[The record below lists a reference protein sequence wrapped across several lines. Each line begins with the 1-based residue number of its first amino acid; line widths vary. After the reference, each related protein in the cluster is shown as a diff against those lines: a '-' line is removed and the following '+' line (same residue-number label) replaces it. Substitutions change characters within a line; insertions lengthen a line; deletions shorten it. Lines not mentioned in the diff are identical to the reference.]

1 MQRNGAPGIRLFQ
14 IHKLGSFVAL
24 IFSRRSRCRTLGV
37 KYRLPSVYF
46 KMLNLTITLGV
57 AEILNLRRSKVVNWD
72 QKRFFPV
79 SFFRKLIVHKF
90 LCLKLFCSSKIVDF
104 RAYFVKISVAQAFF
118 TFGLP
123 HFYNLIPLL
132 APLELYKWKCPSVGI
147 ILLFLDDQ
155 YS

>member
-1 MQRNGAPGIRLFQ
+1 M
-14 IHKLGSFVAL
+14 KLNL
-24 IFSRRSRCRTLGV
+24 
-37 KYRLPSVYF
+37 KYRLPNVYF

-57 AEILNLRRSKVVNWD
+57 AEILNFRRSKVVNWD

-123 HFYNLIPLL
+123 HFYNLIPFL
-132 APLELYKWKCPSVGI
+132 APSELYKCKCPSVVSFYF
-147 ILLFLDDQ
+147 FLMINIVNCWDQ